1 MVLTQSDKIVV
12 SKLLTLEQ
20 FGYYTL
26 AWTVGGALA
35 NLVNPV
41 FVAVF
46 PRLSQLVK
54 QEDSQ
59 ELSRVYHASCQLV
72 AVVVLPAAATLALFS
87 REVLFAWSGDPRVVS
102 TAAPVVTMVAAG
114 MALNGLMNVPYALM
128 LAFGW
133 TRLNIAANLI
143 AVFTIAP
150 LEYVVT
156 ARYGLIGAAA
166 GWVALN
172 AGYVCFLIPVM
183 HRRVLRGQKGRWYVV
198 DVALPSLGLAAV
210 LVPLRAAVRF
220 PGGRLGNCLYLAA
233 IGAAGVLAAIAAAP
247 EVRHRALALL
257 SKLPLGRSTWPSG
270 R

>member
-1 MVLTQSDKIVV
+1 
-12 SKLLTLEQ
+12 
-20 FGYYTL
+20 
-26 AWTVGGALA
+26 
-35 NLVNPV
+35 
-41 FVAVF
+41 
-46 PRLSQLVK
+46 
-54 QEDSQ
+54 
-59 ELSRVYHASCQLV
+59 VYHASCQLV